1 MVLNKEQFEAY
12 SMEIATFGNI
22 PILSKYCGIGCVF
35 CKVHTDSYLGHYPK
49 IPMIDEEDL
58 LEGFKYINPKVNYVR
73 LGAGVLVAP
82 HTDPFLH
89 PKIYDFIKLA
99 SEHFPTKKISTVTTG
114 AYIRE
119 DKLDFL
125 NSITNFGIDLSLITM
140 QEQRESI
147 IPRSARERTMHLLKY
162 APLNKCT
169 LMFTGNLDEL
179 KRDLE
184 LLHKLGVQ
192 NKVRQILVR
201 RIEHTETSQ
210 PKLKKL
216 SQACIEGYEECITWV
231 KQNYPNVIFTVPIL
245 KDVFRGG
252 NNEYFIE
259 AEERISMQK
268 EIIKSFPNDTFINL
282 ISPLSGYEYFK
293 KSYEDM
299 PNVKVNLINNHLYGG
314 SVSVAGLLNHGDIK
328 EQFKP
333 ERNDVMI
340 LPSEMYNSEDVDIL
354 GDNDLKLLSGSESSS
369 GRDNSKNHDS
379 KSSSGSDSSSSD
391 KSKSSSLPHDTRI
404 EMQNIN
410 K

>member
-1 MVLNKEQFEAY
+1 MRRILFILFFLPVMAWAGKDTPAKRLVSLLTECREREELVPDSFFSDVLLLKREIREQRDSAAKAVY
-12 SMEIATFGNI
+12 SAALAH
-22 PILSKYCGIGCVF
+22 ILMQNANLGQGRKRETES
-35 CKVHTDSYLGHYPK
+35 HPDSVAEWSREEYLQH
-49 IPMIDEEDL
+49 
-58 LEGFKYINPKVNYVR
+58 
-73 LGAGVLVAP
+73 A
-82 HTDPFLH
+82 
-89 PKIYDFIKLA
+89 IKL
-99 SEHFPTKKISTVTTG
+99 
-114 AYIRE
+114 Y
-119 DKLDFL
+119 
-125 NSITNFGIDLSLITM
+125 N
-140 QEQRESI
+140 
-147 IPRSARERTMHLLKY
+147 Y
-162 APLNKCT
+162 ALQ
-169 LMFTGNLDEL
+169 
-179 KRDLE
+179 DLE

-354 GDNDLKLLSGSESSS
+354 GEPREELS
-369 GRDNSKNHDS
+369 RYYKA
-379 KSSSGSDSSSSD
+379 KV
-391 KSKSSSLPHDTRI
+391 I
-404 EMQNIN
+404 AV
-410 K
+410 